1 MKNTPPEEIAHLGS
15 LTARDLEE
23 RHKTLFGRK
32 AETNHRLFLF
42 RKVAWRVQADR
53 EGGLSEATKALAN
66 AIAQNAPLRT
76 RVITNAAKRLAGLSP
91 DQTVTSTLA
100 PGHDSR
106 LPMPG
111 GVIVKQ
117 FKGETLVVKVTADG
131 FEFRERR
138 YRSLSAIALEITGT
152 KWNGFVFFNVDKE
165 RTHGRG

>member
-1 MKNTPPEEIAHLGS
+1 MKNTPDEEIAHLGT
-15 LTARDLEE
+15 LTARDLEK
-23 RHKTLFGRK
+23 RHEILFGRK

-53 EGGLSEATKALAN
+53 EGGLSEATKELAN
-66 AIAQNAPLRT
+66 AIAQDAPLRS

-91 DQTVTSTLA
+91 DQTATSTIA
-100 PGHDSR
+100 ADHDSR